1 VHFNDIISN
10 CICSGVAG
18 NMSIAG
24 LKICPRRGD
33 SPLEGVGF
41 DHQPATYFW
50 HPVSKSS
57 PTATDIQTVSF
68 VNMSNFHINRRG
80 PAEQPKMLLT
90 NTVLPVWDKQS
101 DV

>member
-1 VHFNDIISN
+1 
-10 CICSGVAG
+10 
-18 NMSIAG
+18 MSIAE

-68 VNMSNFHINRRG
+68 VNYVKFSY
-80 PAEQPKMLLT
+80 
-90 NTVLPVWDKQS
+90 QS
-101 DV
+101 KGSS